1 MRKRKLLSLTVSS
14 LVLVAAG
21 GCNRSID
28 LNVDGIPQHVASH
41 IDSIRVCLR
50 RGGVGC
56 DFLGE
61 YENTIR
67 LFCCLSNSTQQ
78 VNAAAAYAKMLR
90 MIELKDLPYPLR
102 EGATLQYGR
111 SVRQCFEIMRRCN
124 VSPKE
129 SMDFLFD
136 GLSKYKDSC
145 YSVALDFKVPGET
158 QKDARRRREC
168 GLVLRDDCAMQLSY
182 IKRSWIPN
190 LSRCLP
196 KEYHDEFVRRLDVL
210 TVSKKEAVPCAESA
224 GPSRW
229 LPFGSVSQTGDSE

>member
-1 MRKRKLLSLTVSS
+1 MRERNLLSLIVTN
-14 LVLVAAG
+14 LVLVVAG
-21 GCNRSID
+21 GCNRSMG
-28 LNVDGIPQHVASH
+28 LSADGIPKHVASH

-78 VNAAAAYAKMLR
+78 VNAATAYAKMLR
-90 MIELKDLPYPLR
+90 MIELRDLPYPLR

-111 SVRQCFEIMRRCN
+111 CVRQCFEIMRRCN

-145 YSVALDFKVPGET
+145 YSVALDLNVPGET

-182 IKRSWIPN
+182 IRRSWIPN

-196 KEYHDEFVRRLDVL
+196 KDCHDEFVRRLDVL
-210 TVSKKEAVPCAESA
+210 TVSKMGTVPYAD
-224 GPSRW
+224 PS
-229 LPFGSVSQTGDSE
+229 GTGHEK